1 VGNARKISFGSH
13 SDEGL
18 KTREILMSV
27 LKTLKLRRKGDT
39 RSVLTNFLDEL
50 VIDPNIDIYQFL
62 FTDKNK

>member
-1 VGNARKISFGSH
+1 
-13 SDEGL
+13 
-18 KTREILMSV
+18 MSV

-39 RSVLTNFLDEL
+39 RSVLTNFPDEL